1 MKLVRSLQR
10 GLTLIEIMIVIALL
24 GVIALVGVP
33 IVNNIFAVQQRAAI
47 QNLAQTYVWLGEEAQ
62 LRNVCFRLAINL
74 DRNTWKVEVGD
85 ANALV
90 FSNPEEAK
98 EYTETIKSKMRR
110 FTRQQREDA
119 NLSEDSTPSQFDKM
133 EDNAFNTE
141 EVLPE
146 GLYFSFVYTPQYGE
160 DGMRPNDELPDDPAE
175 EKIAYSHIFSD
186 GSAEHT
192 VIQIVEDGDD
202 EPLSLIVEPLSGK
215 VQITTELREPT
226 ESLSWVPEEG
236 PTFR

>member
-1 MKLVRSLQR
+1 MKFVRSLKR

-74 DRNTWKVEVGD
+74 DRNTWKVEVSD

-141 EVLPE
+141 ETLPE
-146 GLYFSFVYTPQYGE
+146 GLYFSFVYTPQ
-160 DGMRPNDELPDDPAE
+160 
-175 EKIAYSHIFSD
+175 
-186 GSAEHT
+186 
-192 VIQIVEDGDD
+192 
-202 EPLSLIVEPLSGK
+202 
-215 VQITTELREPT
+215 
-226 ESLSWVPEEG
+226 
-236 PTFR
+236 

>member
-1 MKLVRSLQR
+1 MIPTRSQLR

-33 IVNNIFAVQQRAAI
+33 IVNNIFAVQQRSAI

-74 DRNTWKVEVGD
+74 DRSSWKVEVGD

-90 FSNPEEAK
+90 FSNPEDAK

-110 FTRQQREDA
+110 FTKRQREEE
-119 NLSEDSTPSQFDKM
+119 NLDENSAPSQFDKM

-141 EVLPE
+141 QVLPE

-160 DGMRPNDELPDDPAE
+160 DGIRPNDELPEDPQE
-175 EKIAYSHIFSD
+175 ERIAYSHIFSD

-192 VIQIVEDGDD
+192 VIQIMEEGDD
-202 EPLSLIVEPLSGK
+202 APLSLIVEPLSGK
-215 VQITTELREPT
+215 VQVTTELREPT